1 MSNNF
6 LVNPN
11 PLSLADL
18 QALSPQ
24 LQAQIPHLKMLVI
37 FGSRSRGNFHADSD
51 WDFAA
56 LYDQDMEKGQVKPNL
71 DNYLELFSLIRQELG
86 IPDNK
91 IDIVEL
97 SPGCSPL
104 LAYQIARDGKLIYE
118 EEAGEWTN
126 FKIRAWKVS
135 ADTEKFRKSA
145 RRCIE
150 LSLEKLGV

>member
-1 MSNNF
+1 MNTPS
-6 LVNPN
+6 LVKLP
-11 PLSLADL
+11 
-18 QALSPQ
+18 ALVRQ
-24 LQAQIPHLKMLVI
+24 LPEKIPALKMLVL
-37 FGSRSRGNFHADSD
+37 FGSRARGNFHADSD

-56 LYDQDMEKGQVKPNL
+56 LYDQDIEKGQVQPNL

-91 IDIVEL
+91 IDIIEL

-118 EEAGEWTN
+118 KKAGEWTN

>member
-1 MSNNF
+1 MNT
-6 LVNPN
+6 
-11 PLSLADL
+11 LSLVEL
-18 QALSPQ
+18 QALTPQ
-24 LQAQIPHLKMLVI
+24 LGEKIPCLKMLLL
-37 FGSRSRGNFHADSD
+37 FGSRARGNFHADSD

-56 LYDQDMEKGQVKPNL
+56 LYDQDIEKGQVKPNL
-71 DNYLELFSLIRQELG
+71 DNYLELFFLIRQELG

-118 EEAGEWTN
+118 KEAGEWTS

-135 ADTEKFRKSA
+135 ADTERFRKSA